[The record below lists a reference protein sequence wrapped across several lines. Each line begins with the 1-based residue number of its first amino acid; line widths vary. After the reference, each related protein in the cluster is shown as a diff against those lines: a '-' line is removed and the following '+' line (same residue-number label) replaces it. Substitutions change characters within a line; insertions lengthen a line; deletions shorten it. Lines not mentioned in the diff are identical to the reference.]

1 MVGPLPSMLDPMAR
15 VRESPWT
22 LRLAAVGFL
31 LALFLPVP
39 SHAPTRPYVGAVL
52 LVGLLCAFLLF
63 GSRIAWVLA
72 VVLMGAGLI
81 GTALNG
87 ALWEVAARLFL
98 LILILLPASRAFV
111 WRDREA
117 EPGPAAPSA

>member
-15 VRESPWT
+15 VRKSPWT

-31 LALFLPVP
+31 LALFL
-39 SHAPTRPYVGAVL
+39 L
-52 LVGLLCAFLLF
+52 
-63 GSRIAWVLA
+63 
-72 VVLMGAGLI
+72 GAGLI

-87 ALWEVAARLFL
+87 ALWEVAARLIL

-111 WRDREA
+111 WRDRKA